1 VLIPQVDKDGNER
14 DGVRSPELAVP
25 LATYTGWNQ
34 RDPSI
39 GAPNQRVSFEA
50 SYIPFAKTPEERK
63 KSGDPRRSI
72 AERYPS
78 REEYLKR
85 YRDAVNEV
93 IQQKYVLPEDRDAL
107 LKRGAIFVQFLRG
120 LGSRYPDHPTS
131 V

>member
-1 VLIPQVDKDGNER
+1 MKTENER

-25 LATYTGWNQ
+25 LATYTDWNL

-39 GAPNQRVSFEA
+39 GAPDQRVSFE

-63 KSGDPRRSI
+63 RNGDPRRSI
-72 AERYPS
+72 TERYPS

-85 YRDAVNEV
+85 YRDGVNEL

-107 LKRGAIFVQFLRG
+107 LTRGEEEWDQAMQ
-120 LGSRYPDHPTS
+120 
-131 V
+131 